1 MTLEEF
7 TMATTLEPPT
17 EPKLPEQY
25 ELIDGEVVEVQPMG
39 VYSSEVAN
47 SLHDELAVYAKR
59 TRLGRSRM
67 DMIFRLPLRR
77 DANRNRKPD
86 VSFISF
92 ERWPADREIPYRGNP
107 MNVVPELMVEVISPT
122 DEAEEVLK
130 KAFEYLQ
137 AGARLVWLIY
147 PSVRTVQAY
156 TSPDQ
161 PPRVFSEESILDAG
175 DVLPGFTVPV
185 AALFPPVIGLP
196 EGKSDE

>member
-1 MTLEEF
+1 
-7 TMATTLEPPT
+7 MATTLELPA

-25 ELIDGEVVEVQPMG
+25 ELIDGEIVEVQPMG
-39 VYSSEVAN
+39 IYSSEVAN
-47 SLHDELAVYAKR
+47 CLHDELAVYAKR

-77 DANRNRKPD
+77 DANRSRKPD

-92 ERWPADREIPYRGNP
+92 ERWPEDRPIPYRGNP
-107 MNVVPELMVEVISPT
+107 LDVVPDLLVEVISPM

-147 PSVRTVQAY
+147 PGVQTIHAY
-156 TSPDQ
+156 TSPEL
-161 PPRVFSEESILDAG
+161 PPRVFSPNSTLDAG
-175 DVLPGFTVPV
+175 DVLPGFSVPV

-196 EGKSDE
+196 EGKSDEE